1 MEAVLIILAA
11 IIVVVD
17 MLLGIYQN
25 RFYMIP
31 LWKLIIAIVLMMLS
45 GLLGISLLYYVEYGV
60 WGGKSFFGCI
70 LLTPIV
76 ILFVSKILK
85 VPTNDL
91 MDIAG
96 PICAAFLAVIK
107 INCLDA
113 GCCEGIVLKV
123 AADGAVI
130 RFPSQIIEGVNGAII
145 CAVLLFLQRKEKY
158 RRRLAP
164 MFLMLYGCTRFV
176 LNFFRDHLWSL
187 DPFEKLGLFVPRGHF
202 WAFICIVWGA
212 VWYILLCRKKKLTE
226 HA

>member
-1 MEAVLIILAA
+1 MLIILAA

-31 LWKLIIAIVLMMLS
+31 IWKLITAIVCMMLS
-45 GLLGISLLYYVEYGV
+45 GLLGISLLYYVEYGI

-70 LLTPIV
+70 LMTPIV
-76 ILFVSKILK
+76 ILFVSKMLK

-96 PICAAFLAVIK
+96 PICAAFLAIIK

-113 GCCEGIVLKV
+113 GCCEGIVLKM
-123 AADGAVI
+123 AADGTAI
-130 RFPSQIIEGVNGAII
+130 RFPSQIIEGVNGAVI
-145 CAVLLFLQRKEKY
+145 CIVLLFLQRKEHY
-158 RRRLAP
+158 RGRLAP
-164 MFLMLYGCTRFV
+164 IFLMMYGCTRFI

-187 DPFEKLGLFVPRGHF
+187 DPFEKLGLFIPRGHL
-202 WAFICIVWGA
+202 WAFACIVWGL
-212 VWYILLCRKKKLTE
+212 VWYVVLHRKGNISE